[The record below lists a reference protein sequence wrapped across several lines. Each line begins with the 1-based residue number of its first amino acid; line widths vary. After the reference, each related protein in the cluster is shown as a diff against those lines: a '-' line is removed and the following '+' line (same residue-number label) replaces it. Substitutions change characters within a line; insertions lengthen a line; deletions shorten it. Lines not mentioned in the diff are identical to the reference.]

1 MNESHI
7 MGCIASGL
15 QFIVAGYALRLN
27 RRYGTARV
35 GWSLFWAFSLLALLQ
50 LIQSTAWFDASGN
63 SALKVSVT
71 YVLISF
77 LLLIGMLHLEA
88 MLKERL
94 HMERVEKQL
103 RAELELEVKAK
114 TAHLTRAIEELMKE
128 MEETKRMGTIIE
140 TSFWTK
146 IDKTAKALAPVGD
159 PDAAT
164 VVDHSNQK
172 ATGEPAAVRP
182 DAGPNGEE
190 EEMAGGILGGEWLAH
205 F

>member
-1 MNESHI
+1 

-50 LIQSTAWFDASGN
+50 LIQSTTWFDAGAN
-63 SALKVSVT
+63 STLKVSVT

-77 LLLIGMLHLEA
+77 LLLIGMLHLET
-88 MLKERL
+88 MLKERSR
-94 HMERVEKQL
+94 MERVEKQL
-103 RAELELEVKAK
+103 RAELELEVKSK
-114 TAHLTRAIEELMKE
+114 TAHLTRAIEELMRE
-128 MEETKRMGTIIE
+128 MEETKRMGAIIE

-146 IDKTAKALAPVGD
+146 MSKTAAGLAPGGG
-159 PDAAT
+159 PEAAT

-172 ATGEPAAVRP
+172 NSGEPVVVRP
-182 DAGPNGEE
+182 DAGPNDEE
-190 EEMAGGILGGEWLAH
+190 EQMAGGILGGEWLAH

>member
-15 QFIVAGYALRLN
+15 QFIVAIYALRLN

-35 GWSLFWAFSLLALLQ
+35 GWSLFCAFSLLALLQ

-77 LLLIGMLHLEA
+77 LLLIGMLHLET
-88 MLKERL
+88 MLKERSR
-94 HMERVEKQL
+94 MERVEKQL
-103 RAELELEVKAK
+103 RAELELEVKSK
-114 TAHLTRAIEELMKE
+114 TAHLTRAIEELMNE
-128 MEETKRMGTIIE
+128 MEETKRMGAIIE

-146 IDKTAKALAPVGD
+146 VSKTAESLAPGGN
-159 PDAAT
+159 PAATT
-164 VVDHSNQK
+164 VVDHSDPEAIGK
-172 ATGEPAAVRP
+172 LMAMRSPAGGDGEKEQIA
-182 DAGPNGEE
+182 D
-190 EEMAGGILGGEWLAH
+190 GILGGELLAH

>member
-1 MNESHI
+1 MNESYI
-7 MGCIASGL
+7 TGCIASVL

-27 RRYGTARV
+27 RRYGIDRV
-35 GWSLFWAFSLLALLQ
+35 GWSLFCAFALLALLQ
-50 LIQSTAWFDASGN
+50 LIQSTAASDVVVN
-63 SALKVSVT
+63 SALEINVT
-71 YVLISF
+71 YALISF
-77 LLLIGMLHLEA
+77 LLLLGMLHLET

-94 HMERVEKQL
+94 RMERVEKKL

-114 TAHLTRAIEELMKE
+114 TAHLTRALDELMKE
-128 MEETKRMGTIIE
+128 MEETKRMGAIFE
-140 TSFWTK
+140 TSSWTRV
-146 IDKTAKALAPVGD
+146 DEVAADLVSGGNPA
-159 PDAAT
+159 AAT
-164 VVDHSNQK
+164 VVDHSNLK